1 MDNRDNFF
9 GMGRMNIHLLVC
21 LNIQTAVSLEKE
33 EVMRKWKL
41 VMIAGVLIL
50 SCTGCGEQKKGGINV
65 VESSNDIAEEKDDA
79 AADLESKEDYG
90 ETAAFAEQIKA
101 AMADRDMEALADLCS
116 YPLAV
121 EGEAVENRD
130 SFMEL
135 DEGMIFSEERCA
147 AIEAVDTSALEAAMA
162 GVVMG
167 ENTPN
172 IVFKAVDGTLGITGI
187 N

>member
-9 GMGRMNIHLLVC
+9 DMGRMNIHLLVC

-90 ETAAFAEQIKA
+90 ET
-101 AMADRDMEALADLCS
+101 
-116 YPLAV
+116 
-121 EGEAVENRD
+121 
-130 SFMEL
+130 
-135 DEGMIFSEERCA
+135 
-147 AIEAVDTSALEAAMA
+147 SALEAAMA

>member
-1 MDNRDNFF
+1 
-9 GMGRMNIHLLVC
+9 
-21 LNIQTAVSLEKE
+21 
-33 EVMRKWKL
+33 
-41 VMIAGVLIL
+41 
-50 SCTGCGEQKKGGINV
+50 
-65 VESSNDIAEEKDDA
+65 
-79 AADLESKEDYG
+79 
-90 ETAAFAEQIKA
+90 
-101 AMADRDMEALADLCS
+101 MEALADLCS

-172 IVFKAVDGTLGITGI
+172 IVFKAVDGTLGITRI

>member
-1 MDNRDNFF
+1 
-9 GMGRMNIHLLVC
+9 MGRMNIHLLVC

-90 ETAAFAEQIKA
+90 ET
-101 AMADRDMEALADLCS
+101 
-116 YPLAV
+116 
-121 EGEAVENRD
+121 
-130 SFMEL
+130 
-135 DEGMIFSEERCA
+135 
-147 AIEAVDTSALEAAMA
+147 SALEAAMA

>member
-1 MDNRDNFF
+1 
-9 GMGRMNIHLLVC
+9 
-21 LNIQTAVSLEKE
+21 
-33 EVMRKWKL
+33 
-41 VMIAGVLIL
+41 
-50 SCTGCGEQKKGGINV
+50 
-65 VESSNDIAEEKDDA
+65 
-79 AADLESKEDYG
+79 
-90 ETAAFAEQIKA
+90 
-101 AMADRDMEALADLCS
+101 
-116 YPLAV
+116 
-121 EGEAVENRD
+121 
-130 SFMEL
+130 MEL